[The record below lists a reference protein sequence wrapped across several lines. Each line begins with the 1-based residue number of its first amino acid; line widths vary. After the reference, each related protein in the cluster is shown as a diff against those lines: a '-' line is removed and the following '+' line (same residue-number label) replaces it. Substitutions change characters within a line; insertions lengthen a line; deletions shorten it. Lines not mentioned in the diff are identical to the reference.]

1 MSGPPT
7 TPALRLSR
15 RLEHAPARVFE
26 ALTRADIYGRW
37 MGPEGS
43 TTTIDRLEPEVGGS
57 LALLVDI
64 PEGPTV
70 RITGTYREVE
80 PPNRL
85 SHTWLV
91 EGDPA
96 ETVVT
101 FELSASGPGTLLE
114 LTHEGFTD
122 AADREQNEGG
132 WSHQLDR
139 LERALG

>member
-26 ALTRADIYGRW
+26 ALTRADIYERW
-37 MGPEGS
+37 MGPDGS
-43 TTTIDRLEPEVGGS
+43 TTTIERLEPEVGGS

>member
-26 ALTRADIYGRW
+26 ALTRADIYERW
-37 MGPEGS
+37 MGPDGS
-43 TTTIDRLEPEVGGS
+43 TTTIERLEPEVGGS

-101 FELSASGPGTLLE
+101 FELSASGPGKLLE

>member
-1 MSGPPT
+1 MSGTRP

-15 RLEHAPARVFE
+15 RLEHSPARVFE
-26 ALTRADIYGRW
+26 ALTRAEIYARW

-43 TTTIDRLEPEVGGS
+43 TTTIEQLDPEVGGS

-64 PEGPTV
+64 PAGPTV
-70 RITGTYREVE
+70 RITGTYREIE
-80 PPNRL
+80 PPRRL
-85 SHTWLV
+85 VHTWLV
-91 EGDPA
+91 EGDAA
-96 ETVVT
+96 ETLVT
-101 FELSASGPGTLLE
+101 FELTATDPGTLLE